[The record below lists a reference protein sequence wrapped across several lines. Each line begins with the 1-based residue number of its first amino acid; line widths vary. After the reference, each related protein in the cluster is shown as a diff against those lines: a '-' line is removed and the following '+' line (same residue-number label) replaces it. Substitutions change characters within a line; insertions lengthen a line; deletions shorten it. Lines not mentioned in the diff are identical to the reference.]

1 MLNITEFNN
10 YLSECELEISYFG
23 KSILVMDDDEFKD
36 YTRKISS
43 KEHKVVLIGVL
54 IDAGGS
60 GNNEDAVKA
69 INRLSF
75 FAVQKYDSKAS
86 ADENL
91 LVFEVTQDAVKSL
104 FDKFLK
110 DSKDF
115 DKRCLAT
122 DFDFNRWNITPVKNF
137 HQTNGWELS
146 INLKTNM

>member
-10 YLSECELEISYFG
+10 YLSECKQEIPYFG
-23 KSILVMDDDEFKD
+23 KSILVMDDDDFKN
-36 YTRKISS
+36 YTRNISS
-43 KEHKVVLIGVL
+43 KKDKVVLIGVL

-60 GNNEDAVKA
+60 GNDEDAVKA
-69 INRLSF
+69 LNRLSF
-75 FAVQKYDSKAS
+75 FAVQKYDSNAS

-91 LVFEVTQDAVKSL
+91 LVYEVTQDAIKAL

-110 DSKDF
+110 DSQDF
-115 DKRCLAT
+115 DKHCLAT

-146 INLKTNM
+146 INLKTDM

>member
-1 MLNITEFNN
+1 MLNITKFKD
-10 YLSECELEISYFG
+10 YLSECKQEIPYFG
-23 KSILVMDDDEFKD
+23 KSILVMDDDDFKD
-36 YTRKISS
+36 YTRNISS
-43 KEHKVVLIGVL
+43 KKDKVVLIGVL

-60 GNNEDAVKA
+60 GYNEDAVKA
-69 INRLSF
+69 LNRLSF

-91 LVFEVTQDAVKSL
+91 LVYEVTQHAIKSL

-110 DSKDF
+110 DSKVF
-115 DKRCLAT
+115 DRRCLAT

-146 INLKTNM
+146 INLKTDM